1 MLKIL
6 LLDIETAPNVVY
18 TWGLYNQN
26 IAINQIDR
34 PGYTLCWSAKWLGD
48 DTVHF
53 SSIRKGKDAMLN
65 RIHRML
71 GEADVVVTYNGKKFD
86 IPTLNREFILNGL
99 PPPAPYKHIDLYQ
112 VVKSTFR
119 FVSNKLDW
127 ICRQLEIGSQMEH
140 KGHELWVGCMSGD
153 KDDWKVMEAYNRQD
167 VKLLEDAYLVIRPWI
182 YSHPSYAAVSGDV
195 RCPKCGGYH
204 LQRRGHTITAVHK
217 YPRYQCQDCGG
228 WARGNKTLLPR
239 VPERV
244 VNVAV

>member
-86 IPTLNREFILNGL
+86 IPTLNKEFILNGL
-99 PPPAPYKHIDLYQ
+99 PPPAPYKHVDLYQ

-127 ICRQLEIGSQMEH
+127 
-140 KGHELWVGCMSGD
+140 
-153 KDDWKVMEAYNRQD
+153 
-167 VKLLEDAYLVIRPWI
+167 
-182 YSHPSYAAVSGDV
+182 
-195 RCPKCGGYH
+195 
-204 LQRRGHTITAVHK
+204 
-217 YPRYQCQDCGG
+217 
-228 WARGNKTLLPR
+228 TLS
-239 VPERV
+239 
-244 VNVAV
+244 